1 MSETWYKTTPT
12 WSSAYQIY
20 PVEIER
26 HTDLSVFIKGRA
38 QRKETTYEC
47 FYPTWESAKAAI
59 VADKESKIHTA
70 RLALDRAISA
80 LDVAKKLTAP
90 QRESKP

>member
-26 HTDLSVFIKGRA
+26 HTELSVLHGKGRA

-59 VADKESKIHTA
+59 VAEQRVEDSYRSIGPGSRHQ
-70 RLALDRAISA
+70 RA
-80 LDVAKKLTAP
+80 
-90 QRESKP
+90 